1 MNIASD
7 YKAAVTDMVQD
18 MKQAPKKTTF
28 YLTLLASGAMLAKTN
43 PSQTSFEVMLS
54 DCHHDL
60 LLLGDPIRNRHSDA
74 FIQMLQEN
82 YRAGTI
88 RYTNCGL
95 FSLMWLAGY
104 DPAVDKFE
112 AQSGLVKPRWVDFHK
127 QIVDVGVLGRWHA
140 IHKAMFEFDVN
151 PDEWDE
157 QGRMVKKAPPPESLD
172 PPSQ

>member
-28 YLTLLASGAMLAKTN
+28 YLTLLASGAVLAKTN

-74 FIQMLQEN
+74 FIQMLQE
-82 YRAGTI
+82 
-88 RYTNCGL
+88 L
-95 FSLMWLAGY
+95 SL
-104 DPAVDKFE
+104 
-112 AQSGLVKPRWVDFHK
+112 
-127 QIVDVGVLGRWHA
+127 
-140 IHKAMFEFDVN
+140 IHI
-151 PDEWDE
+151 
-157 QGRMVKKAPPPESLD
+157 
-172 PPSQ
+172 

>member
-1 MNIASD
+1 
-7 YKAAVTDMVQD
+7 
-18 MKQAPKKTTF
+18 
-28 YLTLLASGAMLAKTN
+28 
-43 PSQTSFEVMLS
+43 
-54 DCHHDL
+54 
-60 LLLGDPIRNRHSDA
+60 
-74 FIQMLQEN
+74 
-82 YRAGTI
+82 
-88 RYTNCGL
+88 
-95 FSLMWLAGY
+95 MWLAGY

-157 QGRMVKKAPPPESLD
+157 QGRMVKKAAPPESLD